1 MGRGMSRFGRRVS
14 LAWHRGGPVI
24 TVSLIG
30 LCIIVWIIEEVTTPF
45 PDVHARFLENG
56 VFAPLL
62 AASRPWTAITSV
74 FFHAPGLLHIGLNML
89 TLWFLGATIEH
100 ALGHWTYL
108 AVYLISGLG
117 GSMGVALYSK
127 IMALVASASG
137 GATSATSA
145 TSAGASMIS
154 TYGASGAI
162 FGLFGALI
170 PVYMTA
176 LRGSSER
183 AGTMRSLFILIILG
197 IVQSVIDPQIA
208 WQAHLGGF
216 VVGWIVTSLIWW
228 WPSWRSRVRW
238 LTARVW
244 ITFACVLVCIT
255 VIAVMCWCIL

>member
-30 LCIIVWIIEEVTTPF
+30 LCVIVWIVEEATTLF
-45 PDVHARFLENG
+45 PDAHARFLENG

-62 AASRPWTAITSV
+62 ATSRPWTAITSV
-74 FFHAPGLLHIGLNML
+74 FFHAPGFLHIGLNML
-89 TLWFLGATIEH
+89 TLWFLGATIER

-127 IMALVASASG
+127 IMYLISASPQ
-137 GATSATSA
+137 S
-145 TSAGASMIS
+145 SMIS

-216 VVGWIVTSLIWW
+216 VVGWIMTSLIWW

-238 LTARVW
+238 LTTRVW
-244 ITFACVLVCIT
+244 ITCACVAVCVV
-255 VIAVMCWCIL
+255 VIVVLCWCIL